1 MRLKLRKLEFDVSTS
16 IKFGGMEFAETLP
29 PPCQLMRTPETKLFT
44 VFD

>member
-16 IKFGGMEFAETLP
+16 TKSGGMEFAETPP
-29 PPCQLMRTPETKLFT
+29 PPCQLMRTAETELFT